1 MIFLTSSLGQ
11 QTPCQTAHF
20 LKGGAWVRGLLPEG
34 ADGVRVRGGGAA
46 GGTANRSGGEANGMR
61 ITRKHIANA
70 IEGALTTQKKFT
82 LKTKFVIYTA
92 RLIDGKYGVSV
103 KWMPRYRKV

>member
-1 MIFLTSSLGQ
+1 
-11 QTPCQTAHF
+11 
-20 LKGGAWVRGLLPEG
+20 
-34 ADGVRVRGGGAA
+34 
-46 GGTANRSGGEANGMR
+46 MR
-61 ITRKHIANA
+61 ITRKHIADA